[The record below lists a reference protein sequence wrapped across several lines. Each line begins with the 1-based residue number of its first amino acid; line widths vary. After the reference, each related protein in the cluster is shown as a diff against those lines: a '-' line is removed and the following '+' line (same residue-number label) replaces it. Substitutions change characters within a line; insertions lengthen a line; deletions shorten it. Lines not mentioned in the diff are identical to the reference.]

1 MSTSFAPGWDSFDR
15 RTLRFRDPALEFGY
29 RAEVFPTRRRRQRMA
44 TLGGAVIFAA
54 LALVAPG
61 VSGLPVVPIT
71 PVLLALAAAN
81 LLAAALVGPSRTVT
95 QLDVVGISIQIGSG
109 FLLMALFAIT
119 DLFTRFAVP
128 ALMAQSVFAFSVSRH
143 PFRNAAVISVVQT
156 LDYFAFGIALG
167 LAPGIVVDG
176 FILAATVTGACVG
189 TYVAERT
196 DRQLFAQGLI
206 VADLHRRV
214 NELFHRY
221 LAPEVADALIADP
234 TLAEL
239 GGEEVEVTVVFADLT
254 GFTSF
259 SERVSPEEAMA
270 MLNGSFAAAVPVVLA
285 EGGTIVQF
293 SGDAMMAIFNA
304 PVRQADHA
312 LRAARAALR
321 LQAETSAGWE
331 GPPTP
336 ASASGRTPGRP
347 SLATYGECR
356 VAVVHS
362 DRGHNKP
369 RRSTAD
375 VRSAGQH
382 RRRSANPRAD
392 WRSGGGPATRGARTQ
407 GQVRARA
414 GLRTPQPPRT
424 CGRGAVRSGLRTPG
438 HVGETCGDAADP
450 LTSVRV

>member
-1 MSTSFAPGWDSFDR
+1 MAVDRSDHPMSTSFAPGWDRLDR
-15 RTLRFRDPALEFGY
+15 RTLRFLDPDLEFDY

-44 TLGGAVIFAA
+44 TLGGAAIFAA

-71 PVLLALAAAN
+71 PALLALAAAN
-81 LLAAALVGPSRTVT
+81 LLAAALVVRSRTGT
-95 QLDVVGISIQIGSG
+95 QLDVVGISIQIAAG
-109 FLLMALFAIT
+109 FLLLALFAIT

-143 PFRNAAVISVVQT
+143 PFRNAAVISVAQT
-156 LDYFAFGIALG
+156 LDFFAFGIALG
-167 LAPGIVVDG
+167 LAPGILVDG
-176 FILAATVTGACVG
+176 FILAAAVTGACVG

-196 DRQLFAQGLI
+196 DRRLFAQGLV

-234 TLAEL
+234 ALAEL

-270 MLNGSFAAAVPVVLA
+270 MLNRSFAAAVPVVLA

-304 PVRQADHA
+304 PVRQTDHV

-321 LQAETSAGWE
+321 LQADTSAGWE

-336 ASASGRTPGRP
+336 RFRVGLNTGPALVGNVGSAELRSFTAIGDTTNLP
-347 SLATYGECR
+347 LDC
-356 VAVVHS
+356 
-362 DRGHNKP
+362 
-369 RRSTAD
+369 RRSL
-375 VRSAGQH
+375 R
-382 RRRSANPRAD
+382 
-392 WRSGGGPATRGARTQ
+392 PAASSS
-407 GQVRARA
+407 
-414 GLRTPQPPRT
+414 PSEP
-424 CGRGAVRSGLRTPG
+424 SI
-438 HVGETCGDAADP
+438 
-450 LTSVRV
+450 